1 MRKLKTKVSK
11 KRPSLFEEE
20 RLPDW
25 EAIKQTE
32 FYLSFAKDYIHNGHS
47 KGATDAL
54 KSIKRATT
62 VGLKITEVK

>member
-25 EAIKQTE
+25 EQLVKAIKQTE
-32 FYLSFAKDYIHNGHS
+32 F
-47 KGATDAL
+47 
-54 KSIKRATT
+54 
-62 VGLKITEVK
+62 